1 MSACAINSIECTAS
15 LLGAVPA
22 AHHHLCWVLCVWLAQ
37 AWMPKLVEIG
47 IDLVMNST
55 HDKEQD
61 ALLDL
66 LIHFHAQVSTRAVGL
81 WGQ

>member
-1 MSACAINSIECTAS
+1 
-15 LLGAVPA
+15 
-22 AHHHLCWVLCVWLAQ
+22 
-37 AWMPKLVEIG
+37 MPKLVEIG